1 MFDFLTEI
9 LSFSVQDDLLE
20 MLEELEQRTEH
31 SSRSK
36 LLRSAVRHFSDYR
49 RVSSDFEDQVCA
61 SLTVVHENGFTVDT
75 NEFNE
80 LIGSHVHDHNLD
92 GDCVRIFVVKGR
104 FEKIEDLRDELESEN
119 KVKKCK
125 LSLA

>member
-1 MFDFLTEI
+1 MTEI
-9 LSFSVQDDLLE
+9 LSFSIQDDLLE

-49 RVSSDFEDQVCA
+49 RVSSDLQDKVCA
-61 SLTVVHENGFTVDT
+61 SLTVVHENGFTVDKT
-75 NEFNE
+75 EFNE

-92 GDCVRIFVVKGR
+92 GDCVRIFVVKAR
-104 FEKIEDLRDELESEN
+104 FEKIESLRDELESEN